1 MTARLVQVGPS
12 PADVSLRTRCNW
24 PAATTAATLSL
35 LHVGVA
41 WMHRGQSGWA
51 AGVAVTLGAVF
62 AALAIAM
69 LLCYRE
75 VELNVSRR
83 CVRIHRGLGRLSA
96 VRHIPFSQIE
106 AVRLTQLDRYGRH
119 RSRIELLCEGE
130 NLRCPITD
138 APRQQALLMA
148 MAINAR
154 LIKIW
159 QSTTPTAPSHRM
171 HQLFGSEGGSGN

>member
-1 MTARLVQVGPS
+1 MIARLVQVGPS
-12 PADVSLRTRCNW
+12 PADVSLRTQCNW
-24 PAATTAATLSL
+24 PAAATAATLSL
-35 LHVGVA
+35 LHLGVA
-41 WMHRGQSGWA
+41 WLHREQSPWA
-51 AGVAVTLGAVF
+51 ATAALVLGVLFGFVTL
-62 AALAIAM
+62 AM

-83 CVRIHRGLGRLSA
+83 CVCLRMGLGRLTA
-96 VRHIPFSQIE
+96 ERRIPFAQIQ

-130 NLRCPITD
+130 NLRCPLTH

-159 QSTTPTAPSHRM
+159 QSTTPTAPSERI
-171 HQLFGSEGGSGN
+171 HQLFGSKGDSRN